1 MLLLFLFLTATLRWH
16 ANADNPKGT
25 TYDAYRL
32 VGPCPPGASPHS
44 TAGFT
49 KINTAAIDGTQF
61 KDSTVKAKQ
70 TYCYVVTAV
79 PKDGVQSLPSNDAQI
94 VIP

>member
-1 MLLLFLFLTATLRWH
+1 MILVLFLFATATLRWDD
-16 ANADNPKGT
+16 AENPKGT

-32 VGPCPPGASPHS
+32 VGPCPSQRPQS

-49 KINTAAIDGTQF
+49 KLNSAAIDGKTF
-61 KDSTVKAKQ
+61 RDTTVKARQ

>member
-1 MLLLFLFLTATLRWH
+1 MILALFLFLTATLRWH
-16 ANADNPKGT
+16 ANPANPKGT

-32 VGPCPPGASPHS
+32 VGPCPPGSPHS

-49 KINTAAIDGTQF
+49 KLNSAAIDGKTF
-61 KDSTVKAKQ
+61 RDTTVKERQ

-79 PKDGVQSLPSNDAQI
+79 PRDGVQSLPSNDAQI